1 MQPGDTLL
9 IMDGTYTETIRPT
22 VEGVEGKPITIKAV
36 NDGKVTIDAQGKGYA
51 MLLGDTWP
59 GPIDSWFVVEGII
72 VRNGYEAAL
81 KINGTNIIVR
91 RVSAYDAS
99 TDQNSNVIAVTGSS
113 NILLE
118 DVIAVGTARKGILV
132 FSSDHVNVRRAYV
145 KWTRWDGRIF
155 CNAGWPAGNG
165 VNFYSSDYVTGDNLI
180 VEGPMADAS
189 FGYTNQADPPSAT
202 NPNPDIAYGLGIYG
216 SIAINAGMNDD
227 GTVHVY
233 PWVQE
238 GNNCN
243 PTVAPPQPR
252 ENPYLGTR
260 VGIRALGQGEILNP
274 VWRDVLSVGAAQMC
288 FAVVRP
294 YGAGVVGGVL
304 DHCTCVG
311 NAADKG
317 GLHVA
322 EIGHEILPDAGTT
335 VTNCYSPTDKMLGE
349 GARLTN
355 RYVDG
360 VLTDTPLWP
369 WPMDDRALAE
379 LGYTITERVAPYV
392 QMRNYP

>member
-9 IMDGTYTETIRPT
+9 IQDGYYYQQIRPT
-22 VEGVEGKPITIKAV
+22 VDGEPGKPITIKAV
-36 NDGKVTIDAQGKGYA
+36 NDGKVTVDAQGKDYA

-81 KINGTNIIVR
+81 KIKGTNIVVR

-99 TDQNSNVIAVTGSS
+99 TDQNSAVVAVTDAA
-113 NILLE
+113 NVLLE
-118 DVIAVGTARKGILV
+118 DLLIAGTGRKELLIFNSQHVTARRI
-132 FSSDHVNVRRAYV
+132 YT

-165 VNFYSSDYVTGDNLI
+165 VNPYSSDYITVENAI

-189 FGYTNQADPPSAT
+189 FGFTNQSDTDP
-202 NPNPDIAYGLGIYG
+202 AYGLGVYG
-216 SIAINAGMNDD
+216 SMALNAGMNED

-243 PTVAPPQPR
+243 PTTAPPQPR
-252 ENPYLGTR
+252 ESPDYGVR
-260 VGIRALGQGEILNP
+260 IGFRALGQGPIYGT
-274 VWRDVLSVGAAQMC
+274 WRDVYSYGAAQLC
-288 FAVVRP
+288 WGVVRP
-294 YGAGVVGGVL
+294 YGTGLVNSMVDHITCRDNARDPGGM
-304 DHCTCVG
+304 
-311 NAADKG
+311 
-317 GLHVA
+317 HVA
-322 EIGHEILPDAGTT
+322 ELYSATRGKQLAADSGATI
-335 VTNCYSPTDKMLGE
+335 TNAYSPADGLYGE
-349 GARLTN
+349 GARLTR

-360 VLTDTPLWP
+360 VLTDAPLWP
-369 WPMDDRALAE
+369 WPMDSRALAE
-379 LGYTITERVAPYV
+379 LGYTITARVAPHV
-392 QMRNYP
+392 QFRNYP